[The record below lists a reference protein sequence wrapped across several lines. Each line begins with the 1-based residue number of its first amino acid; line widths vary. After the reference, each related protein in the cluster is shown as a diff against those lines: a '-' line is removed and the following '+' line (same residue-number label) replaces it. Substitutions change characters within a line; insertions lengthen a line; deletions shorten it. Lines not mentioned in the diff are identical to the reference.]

1 MKKAVFLDR
10 DGVVIE
16 QVPYLHDVADVR
28 LEKGV
33 AEGVKKLHAAGFAV
47 VVVTNQSGVARK
59 LFTMADVE
67 KVHAKIQELLAETGE
82 KIDGFYVCPHHP
94 EYDGECLC
102 RKPKPG
108 LLLQAARE
116 LDLDLERSVMCGD
129 KLSDVQS
136 GINARCAL
144 NILIRTGYGR
154 SEESAARAASV
165 TDFCDDFA
173 ALAEAAVNRFPR

>member
-16 QVPYLHDVADVR
+16 QVAYLHDVAGVR

-33 AEGVKKLHAAGFAV
+33 AEGIKRLHAAGFAV

-59 LFTMADVE
+59 LFTLDDVE
-67 KVHAKIQELLAETGE
+67 KVHAKIQELLAASGE
-82 KIDGFYVCPHHP
+82 KIDAFYICPHHP
-94 EYDGECLC
+94 KYDVDCLC

-108 LLLQAARE
+108 LLLRAARE
-116 LDLDLERSVMCGD
+116 LDLDLDRSVMCGD
-129 KLSDVQS
+129 KISDVQS

-154 SEESAARAASV
+154 GEESAARAAGIADV
-165 TDFCDDFA
+165 CEDFT
-173 ALAEAAVNRFPR
+173 ALADAAIARFPR